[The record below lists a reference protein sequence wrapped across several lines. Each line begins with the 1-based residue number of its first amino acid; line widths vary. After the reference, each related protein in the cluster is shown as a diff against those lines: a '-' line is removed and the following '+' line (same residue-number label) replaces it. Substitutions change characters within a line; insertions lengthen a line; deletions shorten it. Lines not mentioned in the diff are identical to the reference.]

1 MFAEKSTKILK
12 NIIAKTLAN
21 SHPRMEGKCLK
32 KNGTYLTTTLKQGF
46 SQTVM
51 RQVVT
56 HLLMNILKLSHCEEL
71 IHCILKVNL

>member
-1 MFAEKSTKILK
+1 MSLPKLLPTLTLK
-12 NIIAKTLAN
+12 TSI
-21 SHPRMEGKCLK
+21 PRMEGKCLK
-32 KNGTYLTTTLKQGF
+32 KNGTYLTTTLKQVF

-71 IHCILKVNL
+71 IHCISKVNL

>member
-1 MFAEKSTKILK
+1 MFE
-12 NIIAKTLAN
+12 
-21 SHPRMEGKCLK
+21 

-71 IHCILKVNL
+71 IHRISKVNL